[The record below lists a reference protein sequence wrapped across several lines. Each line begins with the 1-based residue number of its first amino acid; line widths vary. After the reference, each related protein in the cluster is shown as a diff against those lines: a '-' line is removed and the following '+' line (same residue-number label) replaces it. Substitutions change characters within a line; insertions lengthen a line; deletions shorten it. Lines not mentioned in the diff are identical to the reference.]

1 VLQSVRIQNYKGLRD
16 VTLTLGPLTALVGP
30 NGSGKSS
37 VLAALDPV
45 TPWNAST
52 VGWRHDP
59 SLEVKVQYLQTEGG
73 TTRTQQGISGK
84 SPVFSYQFL
93 RLDLGQ
99 MRQANVLAR
108 ARRLDAAGGT
118 LANAF
123 GTLGRT
129 QQSDLAA
136 QLCALVPTFSDV
148 DLVPL
153 ARGQHTLQFHDRW
166 NTSVSY
172 SPDEVSDGTMLVLAF
187 LLIQYQQEAP
197 DLLAIEEPERGLHPY
212 LVGELVA
219 FLRRL
224 SRGELGGKPIQVVLA
239 TQSADLLDHLEPE
252 EVRFLN
258 RNPDDGSI
266 RVDAVDTE
274 SSDWEEAFARY
285 KKSLG
290 SAWLAGSLGGVP
302 G

>member
-1 VLQSVRIQNYKGLRD
+1 VLHGVRIQNYKGLRD
-16 VTLTLGPLTALVGP
+16 VRLTLGPLTALVGP

-37 VLAALDPV
+37 VLAALDPG
-45 TPWNAST
+45 TPWNPST
-52 VGWRHDP
+52 VGWRHGP
-59 SLEVKVQYLQTEGG
+59 SLEVTVQYLQTEGG
-73 TTRTQQGISGK
+73 TTRTLQGISGK

-93 RLDLGQ
+93 RLDLNL
-99 MRQANVLAR
+99 MREPNMLSPAP
-108 ARRLDAAGGT
+108 RLDAAGQM

-123 GTLGRT
+123 GTLTRK
-129 QQSDLAA
+129 QQSSLAA

-148 DLVPL
+148 DLVPV
-153 ARGQHTLQFHDRW
+153 GGGKHTLRFHDRW
-166 NTSVSY
+166 DTSVSY
-172 SPDEVSDGTMLVLAF
+172 SPVEVSDGTMLVLAF
-187 LLIQYQQEAP
+187 LLIQYQQQAP

-224 SRGELGGKPIQVVLA
+224 SKGELGGKPIQIVLA
-239 TQSADLLDHLEPE
+239 TQSADLLDHLKPE

-258 RNPDDGSI
+258 RNPSDGSI
-266 RVDAVDTE
+266 RVDTVDTK
-274 SSDWEEAFARY
+274 SPGWDEAFARY
-285 KKSLG
+285 KKSLA

>member
-1 VLQSVRIQNYKGLRD
+1 MLQSVRIQNYRGLRD

-37 VLAALDPV
+37 VLAALDPDAGLD
-45 TPWNAST
+45 PSK

-59 SLEVKVQYLQTEGG
+59 LLEVRVDYRRPEGN
-73 TTRTQQGISGK
+73 TTRINHRREGEW
-84 SPVFSYQFL
+84 PPLSYQFL
-93 RLDLGQ
+93 RFDLTL
-99 MRQANVLAR
+99 MRKANVLSR
-108 ARRLDAAGGT
+108 RPRLDAAGAA

-123 GTLGRT
+123 ATLTRR
-129 QQSDLAA
+129 QQADLAT
-136 QLCALVPTFSDV
+136 QLCVLVPTFSDV
-148 DLVPL
+148 DLVPV
-153 ARGQHTLQFHDRW
+153 AQGQHTLRFHDRW
-166 NTSVSY
+166 DTSAY
-172 SPDEVSDGTMLVLAF
+172 YAPDEVSDGTMLVLAF
-187 LLIQYQQEAP
+187 LLIQYQQDVP

-219 FLRRL
+219 LLRRL
-224 SRGELGGKPIQVVLA
+224 STGEFGGTPIQIVLA

-258 RNPDDGSI
+258 RDASDGSV
-266 RVDAVDTE
+266 RAETVDTKTPGW
-274 SSDWEEAFARY
+274 DKAFDEY